1 MASRLSWTRK
11 GPSDIVGRETPN
23 VFGTNLDELYDG
35 FDSDHDPANGQHD
48 VEPIAY
54 GGGYARFETAGTPPT
69 YTLKEKYGIVDSI
82 TPTST
87 GIVTV
92 TLAFGDWSQ
101 YSQMADDGSGN
112 FYYKVI
118 IQAIGSGVPRVPY
131 KTTLAATSFRAAL
144 ETVAA
149 AASDGDFIVEVL
161 GRLAA

>member
-54 GGGYARFETAGTPPT
+54 GGGYVRFEASGTPPT
-69 YTLKEKYGIVDSI
+69 YTLIEKYGIVDSI
-82 TPTST
+82 TPVST

-112 FYYKVI
+112 YYYKVI
-118 IQAIGSGVPRVPY
+118 VQAIGSAVSRTLYG
-131 KTTLAATSFRAAL
+131 TTLAATSFRVTLDEGETAA
-144 ETVAA
+144 
-149 AASDGDFIVEVL
+149 DGDFIIEVF